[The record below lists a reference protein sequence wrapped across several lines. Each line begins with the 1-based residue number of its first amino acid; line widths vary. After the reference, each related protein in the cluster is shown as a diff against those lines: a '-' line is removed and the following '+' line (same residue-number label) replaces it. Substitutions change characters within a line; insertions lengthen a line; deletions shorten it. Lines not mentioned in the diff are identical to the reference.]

1 MPDNVVDF
9 LLQTTIHTVSV
20 TSNEEKQRRKLTIEE
35 VVGHLNS
42 IIGGGFGTTNAAL
55 AFVLHQLTVNE
66 DIQEKVFE
74 EIQCQCGLFVSML
87 VFCRKAHVL
96 FTLFLFVCT

>member
-1 MPDNVVDF
+1 VPDNVVDF
-9 LLQTTIHTVSV
+9 LLQTTIHTDSV
-20 TSNEEKQRRKLTIEE
+20 ASNEEKQRRKLTIEE

-66 DIQEKVFE
+66 DIMCWAPLCVNK
-74 EIQCQCGLFVSML
+74 
-87 VFCRKAHVL
+87 
-96 FTLFLFVCT
+96 